1 MSVGLSKLKTN
12 LCFLNTRS
20 THTNNLDR
28 QTTQDH
34 KLFQSFNTIDVDMT
48 KTISKA
54 LDRKRMSSQYHTQMP
69 VFMRSEGPYS
79 IYDHSLKQGGPP
91 DQPTHTDQVA
101 DLALRR
107 YEHELQKLKDVR
119 EHEKKTFFE
128 TINIAN
134 SKA

>member
-1 MSVGLSKLKTN
+1 
-12 LCFLNTRS
+12 
-20 THTNNLDR
+20 
-28 QTTQDH
+28 
-34 KLFQSFNTIDVDMT
+34 
-48 KTISKA
+48 
-54 LDRKRMSSQYHTQMP
+54 MP